1 MQRDAIVVM
10 FCCTPV
16 MHHMQH
22 HMQHVLTAKQGAQ
35 QRPCFCNTA
44 SCYQLANVVMASASN
59 TECMSSLLI
68 A

>member
-1 MQRDAIVVM
+1 VQRDAIAVM
-10 FCCTPV
+10 FFCIPV
-16 MHHMQH
+16 MH

-35 QRPCFCNTA
+35 QCPCFCNTA